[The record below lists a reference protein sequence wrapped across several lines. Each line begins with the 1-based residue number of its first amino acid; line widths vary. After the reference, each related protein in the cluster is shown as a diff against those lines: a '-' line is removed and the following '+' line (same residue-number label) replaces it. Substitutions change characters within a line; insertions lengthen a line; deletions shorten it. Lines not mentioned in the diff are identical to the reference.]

1 MLPSS
6 VEHLVHGTSLGR
18 WRTNCYLVGDRTAG
32 RAVVVDP
39 GEGAEVAV
47 PALLERLGLTLEA
60 VLLTHGHID
69 HLWAA
74 PVLAEA
80 HDVAVHLHPDDLW
93 LYEDPGAA
101 FGGTAADVAESLGL
115 APWLPD
121 TGRLVP
127 LADRQRL
134 HLAGVD
140 IEVRHDPGHTPG
152 HCTFLV
158 PALHAATVEL
168 DSRSVDVE
176 GATLFSGDLVFAGSI
191 GRSDLAGGDHERL
204 LASLRSTLGPLDPS
218 TVILPG
224 HGPATTVG
232 IERATNPFRSA
243 FATDDGADTPW

>member
-6 VEHLVHGTSLGR
+6 GEPLVHGTPLGR
-18 WRTNCYLVGDRTAG
+18 WRTNCYLIGDRAAG

-47 PALLERLGLTLEA
+47 PALLAGLGLTLEA

-74 PVLAEA
+74 PALAEA

-101 FGGTAADVAESLGL
+101 FGGPIAEVAASLGL
-115 APWLPD
+115 APWSAD
-121 TGRLVP
+121 TDRLVP
-127 LADRQRL
+127 LADGQRL
-134 HLAGVD
+134 HLAGVA

-152 HCTFLV
+152 HCTFLLPSV
-158 PALHAATVEL
+158 LSGEVEL
-168 DSRSVDVE
+168 DGAPVE
-176 GATLFSGDLVFAGSI
+176 VPGAALFSGDLVFAGSI
-191 GRSDLAGGDHERL
+191 GRSDLAGGDHDRL
-204 LASLRSTLGPLDPS
+204 LASLGSTLGPLDAS

-224 HGPATTVG
+224 HGPATTIG
-232 IERATNPFRSA
+232 IERRTNPFRGA
-243 FATDDGADTPW
+243 FTTSDGTETRW